1 MTPVRIAEVI
11 LREVGAQTDEAIDLA
26 EAALALASLDQPERD
41 LAPYRAHLAALVR
54 DVGAAAQKPGVAPYA
69 ALRDVLVG
77 AYGYTGDRDSYDA
90 LDNAD
95 LMRVIDR
102 RRGLPVA
109 LSILWLH
116 AARAQGWGAA
126 GINFP
131 SHFLIRI
138 DSGDPTILDPF
149 NDGRALSPPT
159 LRALLKQVAGERMEL
174 TPAHCAEIGNRVILL
189 RLQNNIKLRLLR
201 AERMPEALSIAE
213 RMVLIAPQEGG
224 LWQDCAVLHRAVG
237 NLKSALG
244 CFERAMALAADE
256 SARQAIAQEMS
267 ALRGKLN

>member
-1 MTPVRIAEVI
+1 MMPVRIAEAV
-11 LREVGAQTDEAIDLA
+11 LREVGAQADETIDLA
-26 EAALALASLDQPERD
+26 EAALALASLDQPKRD
-41 LAPYRAHLAALVR
+41 LAPYRAHLASLAR
-54 DVGAAAQKPGVAPYA
+54 DVATASQKPGIAPSA

-77 AYGYTGDRDSYDA
+77 NYGYTGDRDSYDA

-116 AARAQGWGAA
+116 AARAQGWRAA

-138 DSGDPTILDPF
+138 DGGEPTILDPF
-149 NDGRALSPPT
+149 NDGRALAPPD
-159 LRALLKQVAGERMEL
+159 LRTLLKQVAGQETEL
-174 TPAHCAEIGNRVILL
+174 TPATCAEIGNRVILL

-201 AERMPEALSIAE
+201 ANRLAEALSIAE
-213 RMVLIAPQEGG
+213 RMVLIAPQESS
-224 LWQDCAVLHRAVG
+224 LWHDCAVLHRAVG
-237 NLKSALG
+237 NLKSALA